1 MDYEGGCPA
10 GSWVS
15 ESAVQEGALRWGQR
29 WGVTYLIQMYG
40 KVWVMAESRL
50 RGRVAY
56 WKECSLLVRP
66 FGFELCLC
74 LLLTVKL
81 CTSY

>member
-1 MDYEGGCPA
+1 MPLDYEGGCSA
-10 GSWVS
+10 GSWGS
-15 ESAVQEGALRWGQR
+15 ESAVQEGALRRGHT
-29 WGVTYLIQMYG
+29 WGVVYLSQMYA
-40 KVWVMAESRL
+40 KVRVTAESRL

-66 FGFELCLC
+66 SAFELC